1 MGKTEKL
8 SGGIAVARTMMKCG
22 VDHFFYESGGLISDI
37 VSNELDRLG
46 GHPILCRNEKAA
58 TNMADGYSRVTG
70 TPSVCYGQAG
80 AAAMMIASMMYEPM
94 YAHSPVVALTG
105 THPPSERD
113 RWDYQEC
120 YEMKSFEST
129 CKFNADVTQV
139 GRLAEYLRT
148 AIQVAVS
155 GCPGPTH
162 INMAYDINMPVGEMP
177 ELYGDSTFFQVPPFR
192 PRPESARVAAAA
204 ELLVKAKRPVLMC
217 GTGIHLSQAYDEL
230 RTLAELLTIP
240 VVVNPGAK
248 GCFPE
253 NHPLYVGVIGGY
265 GREQANEFVRCADL
279 VFFVATRAGAHTT
292 EDLSA
297 PAPGAA
303 KIIHLDIDPV
313 AIGRNYKADVPLL
326 GDARVALQEL
336 VADLRNRTGE
346 APPRQARIDEVAE
359 SIKAFEAVVKPMMD
373 SDAVPVWPQR
383 IMKEITQFLG
393 PRDILTSDTGQ
404 ALCWTCRMIELKGTG
419 RRYIPVG
426 GTLGSGL
433 AMSMGVAFGAE
444 KDQRVIHYSGDGG
457 MGYNIAELETM
468 VRRNDEH
475 VPWVVVVNNNSSFA
489 MGRYRFEDHTQNK
502 APYMKTFD
510 TTTVNWTKVAEGFG
524 CYGARVEKAADIQ
537 DALRAAFAS
546 GKPGLVEV
554 MCDVRQYIPTGVRR
568 KTARDE
574 VVKAYG
580 VPAIY

>member
-1 MGKTEKL
+1 MAGSVKL

-22 VDHFFYESGGLISDI
+22 VDHFFYESGGLISDV
-37 VSNELDRLG
+37 VSNELDQLG
-46 GHPILCRNEKAA
+46 GHPILCRNEKSA
-58 TNMADGYSRVTG
+58 TNMADGYSRVTNK
-70 TPSVCYGQAG
+70 PSVCYGQAG
-80 AAAMMIASMMYEPM
+80 AAAMILASMMYEPM

-105 THPPSERD
+105 THPTSDRD

-129 CKFNADVTQV
+129 CKFNADVTDLS
-139 GRLAEYLRT
+139 RIADYMRT

-162 INMAYDINMPVGEMP
+162 INMAYNINTAVGEMP
-177 ELYGDSTFFQVPPFR
+177 ELYGDETFFKVPPFR
-192 PRPESARVAAAA
+192 PRPEPQRVAAAA
-204 ELLVKAKRPVLMC
+204 EALITAEKPVIMC
-217 GTGIHLSQAYDEL
+217 GTGIHSSGAYEEVREL
-230 RTLAELLTIP
+230 ADFLTIP
-240 VVVNPGAK
+240 VVAHPGAK

-253 NHPLYVGVIGGY
+253 DHPLFVGVTGGY
-265 GREQANEFVRCADL
+265 GSEYANEFVRGCDL

-292 EDLSA
+292 EDLTA
-297 PAPGAA
+297 PEPGAA
-303 KIIHLDIDPV
+303 KIIHLDIDPI
-313 AIGRNYKADVPLL
+313 ALGRNYKADVPLI
-326 GDARVALQEL
+326 GDAKVTLQEL
-336 VADLRNRTGE
+336 LANLRNRM
-346 APPRQARIDEVAE
+346 AKPVPNQARIKAVAD
-359 SIKAFEAVVKPMMD
+359 ATRNFEAIVGPMKA
-373 SDAVPVWPQR
+373 SNAIPVWPQR
-383 IMKEITQFLG
+383 IMKEITEFLG

-404 ALCWTCRMIELKGTG
+404 ALCWTCRMVRLKGTG
-419 RRYIPVG
+419 RTYIPVG

-444 KDQRVIHYSGDGG
+444 KDQRVIHFSGDGG
-457 MGYNIAELETM
+457 MGYNITDLETM

-489 MGRYRFEDHTQNK
+489 MGRYRFEDFTKEQQGR
-502 APYMKTFD
+502 YMKTFD

-524 CYGARVEKAADIQ
+524 CYGVRVEKPAEIQ

-568 KTARDE
+568 KTAKE
-574 VVKAYG
+574 QVLKGYG
-580 VPAIY
+580 AFY

>member
-1 MGKTEKL
+1 MAGIEKI

-22 VDHFFYESGGLISDI
+22 VDHFFYESGGLISDV

-46 GHPILCRNEKAA
+46 GHPILCRNEKSA
-58 TNMADGYSRVTG
+58 TNMADGYSRVTNK
-70 TPSVCYGQAG
+70 PSVCYGQAG
-80 AAAMMIASMMYEPM
+80 AAAMILASMMYEPM

-129 CKFNADVTQV
+129 CKFNADVTDLS
-139 GRLAEYLRT
+139 RIAEYMRT

-162 INMAYDINMPVGEMP
+162 INMAYNINTAVGEMP
-177 ELYGDSTFFQVPPFR
+177 ELYGDPTFFKVPPFR
-192 PRPESARVAAAA
+192 SRPEPERVAAAV
-204 ELLVKAKRPVLMC
+204 ELLVKAERPVMMC
-217 GTGIHLSQAYDEL
+217 GTGIHSSGAYDEV
-230 RTLAELLTIP
+230 RELAEFLTIP
-240 VVVNPGAK
+240 VVTNPGAK

-253 NHPLYVGVIGGY
+253 NHPLFVGVIGGY
-265 GREQANEFVRCADL
+265 GSEHANDFVRESDL

-292 EDLSA
+292 EDLTA
-297 PAPGAA
+297 PEPGAA
-303 KIIHLDIDPV
+303 KIIHLDIDPI
-313 AIGRNYKADVPLL
+313 AIGRNYKADVPLI
-326 GDARVALQEL
+326 GDAKVALQEL
-336 VADLRNRTGE
+336 LATLKNRMAKP
-346 APPRQARIDEVAE
+346 APKQARIEDVAE
-359 SIKAFEAVVKPMMD
+359 AIKGFEAIVGPMMA
-373 SDAVPVWPQR
+373 SNAAPVWPQR

-404 ALCWTCRMIELKGTG
+404 ALCWTCRMVKLKGTG
-419 RRYIPVG
+419 RFYIPVG

-444 KDQRVIHYSGDGG
+444 KDQRVVHFSGDGG
-457 MGYNIAELETM
+457 MGYNITDLETM

-489 MGRYRFEDHTQNK
+489 MGRYRFEDFTEKQ

-510 TTTVNWTKVAEGFG
+510 TCEVNWAKVADGFG
-524 CYGARVEKAADIQ
+524 CYGVRVEKPGEIQ
-537 DALRAAFAS
+537 DALHAAFAS

-554 MCDVRQYIPTGVRR
+554 MGELRQYIPTGPRR
-568 KTARDE
+568 KTAKE
-574 VVKAYG
+574 QILKAYG
-580 VPAIY
+580 VPAVY

>member
-1 MGKTEKL
+1 
-8 SGGIAVARTMMKCG
+8 
-22 VDHFFYESGGLISDI
+22 
-37 VSNELDRLG
+37 
-46 GHPILCRNEKAA
+46 
-58 TNMADGYSRVTG
+58 
-70 TPSVCYGQAG
+70 
-80 AAAMMIASMMYEPM
+80 M

-148 AIQVAVS
+148 AIQMAVS

-162 INMAYDINMPVGEMP
+162 VNMAYDINMPVGEMP
-177 ELYGDSTFFQVPPFR
+177 ELYGDPTFFQVPPFR
-192 PRPESARVAAAA
+192 PRPEPARIAAAA
-204 ELLVKAKRPVLMC
+204 ELLIKARRPVLMC

-253 NHPLYVGVIGGY
+253 DHPLYVGVIGGY
-265 GREQANEFVRCADL
+265 GREQANEFVRGADL

-297 PAPGAA
+297 PEPGAA
-303 KIIHLDIDPV
+303 KIIHLDIDPI
-313 AIGRNYKADVPLL
+313 AIGRNYKADVPLV
-326 GDARVALQEL
+326 GDARVTLQEL
-336 VADLRNRTGE
+336 VAELKNRRGE
-346 APPRQARIDEVAE
+346 VPPREPHLEEATE
-359 SIKAFEAVVKPMMD
+359 SVKAFEAVVKPMMD
-373 SDAVPVWPQR
+373 SDATPIWPQR
-383 IMKEITQFLG
+383 VMKEITQFLG

-404 ALCWTCRMIELKGTG
+404 TLCWTSRMVKLKGTG

-433 AMSMGVAFGAE
+433 AMSMGVAFGAA

-457 MGYNIAELETM
+457 MGYNITELETM

-475 VPWVVVVNNNSSFA
+475 VPWVVVMNNNSSFA
-489 MGRYRFEDHTQNK
+489 MGRYRFEDHSKKN

-510 TTTVNWTKVAEGFG
+510 TTTVNWAKVAEGFG
-524 CYGARVEKAADIQ
+524 CYSVRVEKPSDIQ

-568 KTARDE
+568 KTAAED
-574 VVKAYG
+574 VMKAYG
-580 VPAIY
+580 VPAVY

>member
-1 MGKTEKL
+1 
-8 SGGIAVARTMMKCG
+8 
-22 VDHFFYESGGLISDI
+22 
-37 VSNELDRLG
+37 
-46 GHPILCRNEKAA
+46 
-58 TNMADGYSRVTG
+58 
-70 TPSVCYGQAG
+70 
-80 AAAMMIASMMYEPM
+80 
-94 YAHSPVVALTG
+94 
-105 THPPSERD
+105 
-113 RWDYQEC
+113 
-120 YEMKSFEST
+120 
-129 CKFNADVTQV
+129 
-139 GRLAEYLRT
+139 
-148 AIQVAVS
+148 
-155 GCPGPTH
+155 
-162 INMAYDINMPVGEMP
+162 
-177 ELYGDSTFFQVPPFR
+177 
-192 PRPESARVAAAA
+192 
-204 ELLVKAKRPVLMC
+204 MC

-253 NHPLYVGVIGGY
+253 DHPLYVGVIGGY

-297 PAPGAA
+297 PSPGAA

-313 AIGRNYKADVPLL
+313 AIGRNYKADVPLV

-346 APPRQARIDEVAE
+346 APPNQTRIEEVAE
-359 SIKAFEAVVKPMMD
+359 SIKAFEAVVKPMMG
-373 SDAVPVWPQR
+373 SDAVPIWPQR
-383 IMKEITQFLG
+383 IMKEITQFLS

-489 MGRYRFEDHTQNK
+489 MGRYRFEDHTKKQV
-502 APYMKTFD
+502 PYMKTFD
-510 TTTVNWTKVAEGFG
+510 TTTVNWAKVAEGFG
-524 CYGARVEKAADIQ
+524 CYGARVEKPADIQ

-554 MCDVRQYIPTGVRR
+554 MGEVRQYIPTGVRR
-568 KTARDE
+568 KTATDE

>member
-1 MGKTEKL
+1 VGRTEQL
-8 SGGIAVARTMMKCG
+8 SGGIAVARMMMKCG

-70 TPSVCYGQAG
+70 KPSVCYGQAG

-129 CKFNADVTQV
+129 CKFNVDVTQV

-162 INMAYDINMPVGEMP
+162 VNMAYDINMPIGEMP
-177 ELYGDSTFFQVPPFR
+177 ELYGDPTFFQVPPFR
-192 PRPESARVAAAA
+192 PAPEPARIAAAA
-204 ELLVKAKRPVLMC
+204 QLLVEAQRPVLMC
-217 GTGIHLSQAYDEL
+217 GTGIHLSQAYDEV
-230 RTLAELLTIP
+230 RELAERLAIP

-253 NHPLYVGVIGGY
+253 DHPLYVGVIGGY
-265 GREQANEFVRCADL
+265 GREQANEFVRGADL

-303 KIIHLDIDPV
+303 KIIHLDIDPI
-313 AIGRNYKADVPLL
+313 AIGRNYKADVPLV
-326 GDARVALQEL
+326 GDARVALQQL
-336 VADLRNRTGE
+336 LADLRNRRTTTPFSERRIAEVDE
-346 APPRQARIDEVAE
+346 AVG
-359 SIKAFEAVVKPMMD
+359 AFDRVVKPMMD

-383 IMKEITQFLG
+383 IMKELTEFLG

-404 ALCWTCRMIELKGTG
+404 ALCWTCRMVKMKGVG

-457 MGYNIAELETM
+457 MGYNVAELETM
-468 VRRNDEH
+468 VRRKDEH

-489 MGRYRFEDHTQNK
+489 MGRYRFEDHKGKQ

-510 TTTVNWTKVAEGFG
+510 TTPVSWAKIAEGFG
-524 CYGARVEKAADIQ
+524 CYGVRVDKAADIQ

-554 MCDVRQYIPTGVRR
+554 QGEVRQYIPSGVRR
-568 KTARDE
+568 KTATEE
-574 VVKAYG
+574 VVRAYG

>member
-120 YEMKSFEST
+120 HEMKSFEST

-155 GCPGPTH
+155 GCPGPAH

-204 ELLVKAKRPVLMC
+204 ELLIKAKRPVLMC

-359 SIKAFEAVVKPMMD
+359 SIKTFEAVVKPMMD

>member
-1 MGKTEKL
+1 MARTEKL

-22 VDHFFYESGGLISDI
+22 ADHFFYESGGLISDI

-70 TPSVCYGQAG
+70 KPSVCYGQAG

-105 THPPSERD
+105 AHPPSERD

-129 CKFNADVTQV
+129 CKFNVDVTQV
-139 GRLAEYLRT
+139 GRLAEYMRT

-162 INMAYDINMPVGEMP
+162 INMAYDINLLVGEMP

-204 ELLVKAKRPVLMC
+204 ELLVKARRPVLMC
-217 GTGIHLSQAYDEL
+217 GTGIHLSGAYDEL
-230 RTLAELLTIP
+230 RKLAELLTIP

-253 NHPLYVGVIGGY
+253 DHPLYVGVIGGY
-265 GREQANEFVRCADL
+265 GREQANEFVRGADL

-303 KIIHLDIDPV
+303 KIIHLDIDPI
-313 AIGRNYKADVPLL
+313 AIGRNYKADVPLV

-336 VADLRNRTGE
+336 LANLRNRMRKA
-346 APPRQARIDEVAE
+346 APKQGRIKDVARSV
-359 SIKAFEAVVKPMMD
+359 KAFEAIVKPMMD
-373 SDAVPVWPQR
+373 SNSVPVWPQR
-383 IMKEITQFLG
+383 IMKEITEFLG

-404 ALCWTCRMIELKGTG
+404 TLCWTCRMIRLKGTG

-433 AMSMGVAFGAE
+433 AMSMGVAFGAG
-444 KDQRVIHYSGDGG
+444 KGQRVIHYSGDGG

-475 VPWVVVVNNNSSFA
+475 APWVVVVNNNSSYA
-489 MGRYRFEDHTQNK
+489 MGRYRFEDFTKKK

-510 TTTVNWTKVAEGFG
+510 TTTVSWAKVAEGLG
-524 CYGARVEKAADIQ
+524 CYGARVEKPADIQ

-554 MCDVRQYIPTGVRR
+554 MGDVRQYIPTGVRR
-568 KTARDE
+568 KTATEQIR
-574 VVKAYG
+574 KAYG
-580 VPAIY
+580 VPAVY

>member
-1 MGKTEKL
+1 MARTEKL
-8 SGGIAVARTMMKCG
+8 SGGVAVARTMMKCG

-70 TPSVCYGQAG
+70 RPSVCYGQAG

-94 YAHSPVVALTG
+94 YARSPVVALTG

-120 YEMKSFEST
+120 PEMKSFEST
-129 CKFNADVTQV
+129 CKFNADVTQI
-139 GRLAEYLRT
+139 GRLAEYMRT

-162 INMAYDINMPVGEMP
+162 INMAYDINTAVGEMP
-177 ELYGDSTFFQVPPFR
+177 ELYGDPAFFKVSPFR
-192 PRPESARVAAAA
+192 PRPEPERVAAAVT
-204 ELLVKAKRPVLMC
+204 LLAKAKRPVMMC
-217 GTGIHLSQAYDEL
+217 GTGIHLSGAYREL
-230 RTLAELLTIP
+230 RELAEFLTIP
-240 VVVNPGAK
+240 VAVNPGAK

-253 NHPLYVGVIGGY
+253 DHPLYVGVIGGY
-265 GREQANEFVRCADL
+265 GCEHANEFVRGADL
-279 VFFVATRAGAHTT
+279 VFFVATRAGAHMT

-297 PAPGAA
+297 PKPGAA
-303 KIIHLDIDPV
+303 KIIHLDIDPI
-313 AIGRNYKADVPLL
+313 AIGRNYKADVPLV
-326 GDARVALQEL
+326 GDAKVALQEML
-336 VADLRNRTGE
+336 AVLRDRG
-346 APPRQARIDEVAE
+346 AKPVPKQARLREVAKAV
-359 SIKAFEAVVKPMMD
+359 KAFQAVVKPMMD

-404 ALCWTCRMIELKGTG
+404 TLCWTCRMVKLKGTG
-419 RRYIPVG
+419 RLYIPVG

-444 KDQRVIHYSGDGG
+444 KGQRVVHYSGDGG
-457 MGYNIAELETM
+457 MGYNIADLETM

-475 VPWVVVVNNNSSFA
+475 VPWVVVVSNNSSFA
-489 MGRYRFEDHTQNK
+489 MGRNRFEDFTKQK

-510 TTTVNWTKVAEGFG
+510 TTTVNWAKVAEGFG
-524 CYGARVEKAADIQ
+524 CYGMRVEKPGEIQ
-537 DALRAAFAS
+537 DALHAAFAS
-546 GKPGLVEV
+546 GRPGLVEV
-554 MCDVRQYIPTGVRR
+554 MSEVRQYIPNGLRR
-568 KTARDE
+568 KTAKE
-574 VVKAYG
+574 QILKAYG